1 MRIMGIDYGEKRFGI
16 ALSDPLG
23 ITAQGL
29 PTVERTSIQEDIKKI
44 INIIQEKEVQEIVV
58 GLPKH
63 LNNTLGDKAK
73 EVLNFIDTL
82 KKHINIPI
90 KPFDERFSTVRANRA
105 MLEGDLSRKKRKERV
120 DMIAAQLIL
129 QGYLDMIKTKTS

>member
-29 PTVERTSIQEDIKKI
+29 PTIERTSIQEDIKKI

-90 KPFDERFSTVRANRA
+90 KTFDERFSTVRANRA

-129 QGYLDMIKTKTS
+129 QGYLDMIKTNTS

>member
-29 PTVERTSIQEDIKKI
+29 PTIERTSIQEDIKKI

-73 EVLNFIDTL
+73 EVLYFIDTL

-90 KPFDERFSTVRANRA
+90 KTFDERFSTVRANRA

>member
-44 INIIQEKEVQEIVV
+44 INILQEKEVEEIVL

-90 KPFDERFSTVRANRA
+90 KTFDERFSTVRANRA

>member
-29 PTVERTSIQEDIKKI
+29 PTIERTSIQEDIKKI
-44 INIIQEKEVQEIVV
+44 INILQEKEVEEIVL

-90 KPFDERFSTVRANRA
+90 KTFDERFSTVRANRA

-120 DMIAAQLIL
+120 DTIAAQLIL

>member
-1 MRIMGIDYGEKRFGI
+1 MGIDYGEKRFGI

-29 PTVERTSIQEDIKKI
+29 PTIERTSIQEDIKKI

-90 KPFDERFSTVRANRA
+90 KTFDERFSTVQANRA

-129 QGYLDMIKTKTS
+129 QGYLNIIKTKTS

>member
-90 KPFDERFSTVRANRA
+90 KTFDERFSTVRANRA

>member
-29 PTVERTSIQEDIKKI
+29 PTIERTSIQEDIKKI

-58 GLPKH
+58 GLPKL
-63 LNNTLGDKAK
+63 LNNTLGDKAN

-90 KPFDERFSTVRANRA
+90 KTFDERFSTVRANRA

>member
-29 PTVERTSIQEDIKKI
+29 PTIERTSIQEDIKKI
-44 INIIQEKEVQEIVV
+44 INIIQEKEVQEIVL

-90 KPFDERFSTVRANRA
+90 KTFDERFSTVRANRA

-129 QGYLDMIKTKTS
+129 QGYLDTIKTKTS

>member
-29 PTVERTSIQEDIKKI
+29 PTIERTSIQEDIKKI

-90 KPFDERFSTVRANRA
+90 KTFDERFSTVRANRA